1 MPGGAAAKSGSF
13 LELNIYL
20 FYTDFEKPDN
30 IKKLQKGKETANPF
44 FEISAL

>member
-20 FYTDFEKPDN
+20 FYTDFEKPDCIN
-30 IKKLQKGKETANPF
+30 ELQDEKETANPL
-44 FEISAL
+44 FEISAF

>member
-30 IKKLQKGKETANPF
+30 IKELQDE
-44 FEISAL
+44 